1 MNKSL
6 NNLQNKKVVID
17 FLDIKGTVD
26 NSVSNV
32 EIEWDN
38 DATKEKDLKMVS
50 DNINT
55 SGPVAALEAFAKEY
69 MASKDTLEFLNNQKS
84 NEERQAEED
93 LRPSLY
99 DTKPSATYG
108 SSLYGTKPSTTF
120 GSSLYGTKPSATYG
134 SSLYGTIP
142 VSNGMLSKEDI
153 LRRIREEG
161 KISDS
166 LLSQIIKTY
175 KKLDGVQYYG
185 EFYEGD
191 NIQDIYNFDKLFKT
205 EFGGWSKPNNLF
217 YNDMVQ
223 MGYLAA
229 DITFKDLMY
238 SRLDSSTNIAELV
251 SLFRPHDALERYE
264 YARARYMKYYN
275 KLNANERQIVDGIA
289 SADQYSE
296 YRYKFGITD
305 ITGVGIATVDQIK
318 TYVNNKIKNTYIEK
332 HEYDRYITEH
342 DEVRY
347 DNIEGFYGSLR
358 YMSKEDISSLYLN
371 IREKRKQLAYGLDES
386 AFTKQNAAIQKLFA
400 EAIKQRLIN
409 TANSKA
415 LSGEERKIKD
425 EKDLAAICNDYF
437 HEKPIFDLNHI
448 KLEEVED
455 GYGEAR
461 AKSSEA
467 INAATRRYYG
477 LNLVAKALASL
488 DYSKLEMLAKKDV
501 ITPQEMEEVNRMFGG
516 K

>member
-50 DNINT
+50 DNINA
-55 SGPVAALEAFAKEY
+55 SGPVAALETFAKEY

-93 LRPSLY
+93 SRPSLY
-99 DTKPSATYG
+99 D
-108 SSLYGTKPSTTF
+108 
-120 GSSLYGTKPSATYG
+120 TKPSATYG

-217 YNDMVQ
+217 YNDMVK
-223 MGYLAA
+223 MGYLAV

-251 SLFRPHDALERYE
+251 SRFRPHDALERYE
-264 YARARYMKYYN
+264 NARARYMKYYN
-275 KLNANERQIVDGIA
+275 KLNANERQIVDRIA
-289 SADQYSE
+289 SADQYRE

-448 KLEEVED
+448 KLEEVEY

-461 AKSSEA
+461 AKTSEA